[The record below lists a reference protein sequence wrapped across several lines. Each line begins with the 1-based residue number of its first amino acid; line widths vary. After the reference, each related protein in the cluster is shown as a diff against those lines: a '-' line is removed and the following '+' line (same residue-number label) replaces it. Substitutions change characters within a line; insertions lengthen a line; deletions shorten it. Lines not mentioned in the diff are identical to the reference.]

1 MLPISST
8 NLSES
13 GFNSRAPRNP
23 FQRLVRSRLSPPA
36 ESHAN
41 HRLLSGGTGA
51 FRKATGL
58 EARTIPRLLET
69 DPRTGTFRRNE
80 EIPLECDLLVVDE
93 TSMVD
98 VPLMRA
104 LLRRAT
110 NSKRPSA

>member
-1 MLPISST
+1 MTGAPVDRPQLGRTHETVCLSSAEL
-8 NLSES
+8 N
-13 GFNSRAPRNP
+13 
-23 FQRLVRSRLSPPA
+23 VRI
-36 ESHAN
+36 HAN

-58 EARTIPRLLET
+58 EARTIHRLLET